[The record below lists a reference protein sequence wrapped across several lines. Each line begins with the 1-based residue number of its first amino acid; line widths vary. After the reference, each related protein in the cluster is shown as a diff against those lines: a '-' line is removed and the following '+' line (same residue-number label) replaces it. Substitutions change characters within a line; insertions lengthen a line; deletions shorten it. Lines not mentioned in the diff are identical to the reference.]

1 MELVF
6 RPTPVACVPRW
17 ATSTPG
23 DLGRRRGLE
32 RNAQVKTQ
40 KRQCGGAFGA
50 VLRRSCSPSESPR
63 SDVSCVYNVN
73 TATGRWLLCRTLRL
87 PTTWPC
93 ATPGACLR
101 GLVPHPAPAYT
112 ALCLPTW
119 PCAAPDACLHGLVPH
134 AAPAYRYLGLP
145 VPGRVQ
151 HAVPAYYNYLL
162 LPRACLLGLL
172 GLLELLGLVPLGVSL
187 GDFAIQLFGQVID
200 LALHNRQFFVHH
212 LLVLLVPERYRKR
225 PDPHQD

>member
-1 MELVF
+1 LS
-6 RPTPVACVPRW
+6 
-17 ATSTPG
+17 ATRKS
-23 DLGRRRGLE
+23 
-32 RNAQVKTQ
+32 K
-40 KRQCGGAFGA
+40 
-50 VLRRSCSPSESPR
+50 RRSANAEAHLAQSCGTLALPPSLQGQMCHVCTMSIPPP
-63 SDVSCVYNVN
+63 VVGC
-73 TATGRWLLCRTLRL
+73 
-87 PTTWPC
+87 C
-93 ATPGACLR
+93 AAPGACLR

-119 PCAAPDACLHGLVPH
+119 PCAARGACLHGLVPH

-187 GDFAIQLFGQVID
+187 GDFALQLVARERGRREGRRVSVGASGIRAETSRIRAGARQSAATVLDRAICRDYVRQGQGPCACT
-200 LALHNRQFFVHH
+200 LTAH
-212 LLVLLVPERYRKR
+212 VP
-225 PDPHQD
+225 